1 MKKKLFVSLL
11 IVLLFVTFIGVQN
24 ADAKESLE
32 EKKLLKMATNSTF
45 PPYEYVDG
53 GKIVGIDVEIAAEI
67 ANRLGYDLKIM
78 DMEFNTI
85 ISSIESGKADIGIAG
100 MTVTKERERS
110 VNFSSP
116 YAKSVQQIIVNK
128 NSEIKTPDDLTGKK
142 IGTQLGTTGDIFAKE
157 DFGENAVQSFD
168 KHADAI
174 MALKSNKIDL
184 VMIDDM
190 TAKAF
195 LRNNNDL
202 KMLDSPYAEEEYAIA
217 VNIKNTDLLNK
228 INGVINDMQKDKS
241 LDKIIAKYIASKSDE
256 NTIKKGEVGIL
267 NEIEKNLLQDNLW
280 KYLVRGLKNTLI
292 ITFFSLL
299 IGFVLGLVFSL
310 VKLVY
315 HDLTPDWKSPRNIL
329 LNILYRLIN
338 ILVSFIRG
346 TPTMIQ
352 LLIMFNVIL
361 AGVKNLSLVAILTF
375 GINSAAY
382 MSEIFRGG
390 FNSVNKGEIEAA
402 RALGLT
408 YYQTFMKIV
417 LPQSMKLSL
426 PALGNETITLLKETS
441 IAGAIGLMDLT
452 RGANI
457 IISHTFSAFIPY
469 IATALIYYVF
479 VLLLEYLFKNI
490 EGKMSYVKN

>member
-1 MKKKLFVSLL
+1 MKKKFYVGLL
-11 IVLLFVTFIGVQN
+11 IVLLFLTFFGVRGVS
-24 ADAKESLE
+24 AKENFK

-45 PPYEYVDG
+45 PPYEYVNN
-53 GKIVGIDVEIAAEI
+53 GKIVGIDVEIAEEI
-67 ANRLGYDLKIM
+67 ASRLGYELKIM

-85 ISSIESGKADIGIAG
+85 ISSIESGKADVGLAG
-100 MTVTKERERS
+100 MTVTEDRKKS
-110 VNFSSP
+110 VNFSIP

-128 NSEIKTPDDLTGKK
+128 KSDIKNLDDIKNKK

-157 DFGENAVQSFD
+157 DFGEDFVQSFD

-190 TAKAF
+190 TAKEF
-195 LRNNNDL
+195 LRNNQDL
-202 KMLDSPYAEEEYAIA
+202 KMLDTPYAEEEYAIA
-217 VNIKNTDLLNK
+217 VGMDDNELLDK
-228 INGVINDMQKDKS
+228 INGVIKDMKNDKN
-241 LDKIIAKYIASKSDE
+241 LDKIIAKYISSKSDE
-256 NTIKKGEVGIL
+256 KISEKEQVGIF
-267 NEIEKNLLQDNLW
+267 NQIEKNLFQDNLW
-280 KYLVRGLKNTLI
+280 RYLLKGLKNTLI
-292 ITFFSLL
+292 ITLFSLV
-299 IGFVLGLVFSL
+299 IGFVLGLIFSL
-310 VKLVY
+310 IKLVY
-315 HDLTPDWKSPRNIL
+315 NDLKPDWKNPKNIL
-329 LNILYRLIN
+329 LNISYRFIN
-338 ILVSFIRG
+338 IFVSFIRG

-361 AGVKNLSLVAILTF
+361 AGVKNLSLVAIFTF

-479 VLLLEYLFKNI
+479 VLLLEYLFKKL